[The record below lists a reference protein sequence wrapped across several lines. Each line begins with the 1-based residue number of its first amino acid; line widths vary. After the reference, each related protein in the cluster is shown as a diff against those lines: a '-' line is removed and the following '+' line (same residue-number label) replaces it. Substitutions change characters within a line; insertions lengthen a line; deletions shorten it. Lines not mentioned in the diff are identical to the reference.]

1 MATSYVPSAGLLAP
15 PLHRLALAL
24 ILSALA
30 HLVALSAFTLG
41 GDRRLP
47 ESDATAPPALSATLV
62 GHGAEAQ
69 TGTPPPTSSHPGTTA
84 DIPPSPN
91 AGVPPLPAAS
101 ANAGDVDTAAPAA
114 AVEATSAQ
122 APAASRHIA
131 ARFIPVAELTRAPQL
146 ISYVDEKR
154 WPRLPGVPAGSF
166 RLMLSIGADGIV
178 KQVLPDC
185 DGDLCEAARIYTEI
199 VSEWRFLPGEVLG
212 TQVPS
217 QLTLEFQVK
226 GDSGFPGIDQ
236 LPPRQ

>member
-15 PLHRLALAL
+15 PLHRLALAF

-30 HLVALSAFTLG
+30 HLLALSAFTLG

-47 ESDATAPPALSATLV
+47 DSDSRVHPALSATLV
-62 GHGAEAQ
+62 EHSAEAQ
-69 TGTPPPTSSHPGTTA
+69 TGTSSPPPSHPDTTT
-84 DIPPSPN
+84 DIPPPLT
-91 AGVPPLPAAS
+91 AGDPPLPPPS
-101 ANAGDVDTAAPAA
+101 ANADDGDTAAS
-114 AVEATSAQ
+114 VEATSPH

-154 WPRLPGVPAGSF
+154 WPRLPGIHAGSF
-166 RLMLSIGADGIV
+166 RLQLSIGADGIV
-178 KQVLPDC
+178 KQVQPNC
-185 DGDLCEAARIYTEI
+185 DEDLCEAARIYTEI

>member
-1 MATSYVPSAGLLAP
+1 MATSPVPSAG
-15 PLHRLALAL
+15 PLDTPFRRLGLAL

-30 HLVALSAFTLG
+30 HLVALSAFTPG

-47 ESDATAPPALSATLV
+47 GNNAAALSATLV
-62 GHGAEAQ
+62 GRSAAAQ
-69 TGTPPPTSSHPGTTA
+69 NGTPPPAPSPPGTAA
-84 DIPPSPN
+84 DMPPAPP
-91 AGVPPLPAAS
+91 AGDAPRPGPAA
-101 ANAGDVDTAAPAA
+101 NVGEGDTAAPAA
-114 AVEATSAQ
+114 PTEATSPHV
-122 APAASRHIA
+122 PAASRHIA
-131 ARFIPVAELTRAPQL
+131 ARFIPVAELTRAPEL

-154 WPRLPGVPAGSF
+154 WPRLPGIHAGSF
-166 RLMLSIGADGIV
+166 RLQLYIGADGVV
-178 KQVLPDC
+178 KQVRPDC
-185 DGDLCEAARIYTEI
+185 EEDLCEAARIYTEI